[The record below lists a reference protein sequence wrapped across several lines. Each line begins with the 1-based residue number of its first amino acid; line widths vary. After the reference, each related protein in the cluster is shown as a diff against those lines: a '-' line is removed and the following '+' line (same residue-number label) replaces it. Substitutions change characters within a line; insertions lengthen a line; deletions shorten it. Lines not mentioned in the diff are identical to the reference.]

1 VGVLQEEEKTT
12 MVYQLKGSSGK
23 WPLKQGVVIEV
34 VLDFFRLLLEY
45 FVKNVVKKIKGKIS
59 MKLCVFIT

>member
-1 VGVLQEEEKTT
+1 